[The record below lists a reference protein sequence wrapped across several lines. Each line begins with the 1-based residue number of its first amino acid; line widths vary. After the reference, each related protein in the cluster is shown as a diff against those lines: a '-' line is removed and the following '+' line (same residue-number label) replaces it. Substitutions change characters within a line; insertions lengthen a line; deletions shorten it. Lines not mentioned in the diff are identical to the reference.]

1 MTSEEKIAKIL
12 RADKDTILNLEKR
25 LESITGKSGV
35 LDVIRAQND
44 AAVEDRLEKMK
55 LTRKSSAKKV
65 FDALI
70 KKIKKDDRSLMM
82 LMGGP
87 DFTCKSG
94 CEVIINFIKSIAGN
108 KKGFFLKKEK
118 FIEFLYKNPPQKVL
132 LMLGYSSVDQLIAN
146 EDLREVAA
154 SLRFVEGGE
163 WINKVFLSSYKDL
176 KPSDFEE
183 REMEIIVLNPKW
195 EKLAKNFVKKKY
207 HNISHLKELGIIFVI
222 PTSLNLEGELIRTV
236 GLLLHYV
243 NEIKFYSDVFLKI
256 SQKSESFADGLT
268 SLLRGDILDDRKFAT
283 QENWLIVQ
291 RYLAKDDENDW
302 RLFEPHVN
310 PEAIHWE
317 KAEEMFVQIGQK
329 YNDLEEDFSFWKE
342 LNWVGDYFSTNTGV
356 DVLVSFNFIDTSMS
370 LVQQKEMVKYLY
382 HHQEALWNKIFA
394 SYFGQEKMEELI
406 KENIVQGYIKIS

>member
-1 MTSEEKIAKIL
+1 
-12 RADKDTILNLEKR
+12 
-25 LESITGKSGV
+25 
-35 LDVIRAQND
+35 
-44 AAVEDRLEKMK
+44 
-55 LTRKSSAKKV
+55 
-65 FDALI
+65 
-70 KKIKKDDRSLMM
+70 
-82 LMGGP
+82 
-87 DFTCKSG
+87 
-94 CEVIINFIKSIAGN
+94 
-108 KKGFFLKKEK
+108 
-118 FIEFLYKNPPQKVL
+118 
-132 LMLGYSSVDQLIAN
+132 
-146 EDLREVAA
+146 
-154 SLRFVEGGE
+154 
-163 WINKVFLSSYKDL
+163 
-176 KPSDFEE
+176 
-183 REMEIIVLNPKW
+183 
-195 EKLAKNFVKKKY
+195 
-207 HNISHLKELGIIFVI
+207 
-222 PTSLNLEGELIRTV
+222 
-236 GLLLHYV
+236 LHYV

-394 SYFGQEKMEELI
+394 SYFGQRKMEELI